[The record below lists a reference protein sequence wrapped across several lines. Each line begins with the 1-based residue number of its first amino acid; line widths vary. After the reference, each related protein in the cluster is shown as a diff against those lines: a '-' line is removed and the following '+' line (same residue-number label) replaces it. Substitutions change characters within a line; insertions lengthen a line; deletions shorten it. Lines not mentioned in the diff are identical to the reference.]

1 MSQTLD
7 LTKIRDYGKEYVVY
21 FKSSDELKEFM
32 PEWEAAGGSHIN
44 YEFNLRRA
52 EAADLCLFLYWMNN
66 GSKHSWSWS
75 DKSYCFD
82 EHPEYEVHTIDD
94 LRVGLSDLGEIVL
107 SELSLDLLF
116 GGDQTSV

>member
-1 MSQTLD
+1 MLD

-21 FKSSDELKEFM
+21 FRSGDEFKEFA
-32 PEWEAAGGSHIN
+32 PEWDAAGGSPIN
-44 YEFNLRRA
+44 LEFNLRRA
-52 EAADLCLFLYWMNN
+52 EAADLCLFLIWRNN
-66 GSKHSWSWS
+66 GRKHGWSWS
-75 DKSYCFD
+75 DKSYCD

-116 GGDQTSV
+116 GGYKTSV

>member
-1 MSQTLD
+1 MLD

-21 FKSSDELKEFM
+21 FKSSDELKEFA
-32 PEWEAAGGSHIN
+32 PEWEAAGGSPVN
-44 YEFNLRRA
+44 LDFNLRRA
-52 EAADLCLFLYWMNN
+52 EDADLCLFLIWRNN
-66 GSKHSWSWS
+66 GRKHGWSWS

-116 GGDQTSV
+116 GGDQASV